1 MKICFLGAASVGKTT
16 FVSALLNMAES
27 YPRFYAPFKDAAG
40 NPNSAVKDIQKD
52 AETLARGGS
61 VPATTMIRKVY
72 GLLLQG
78 ENEGVEIEFIDLP
91 GSLFTQGYLRKDLN
105 AIKSIRD
112 FVLTS
117 DYLFFFFEPDDFEQ
131 NKGERVRTF
140 MEVLQDYYDVTGSA
154 KIPHVTL
161 VLTKADLCPQVYMRG
176 KDCTNPEDV
185 RKYMAEHS
193 DGAIDKLIKMA
204 HGEHCVS
211 FAAISTRSSKSPL
224 VLSAADFK
232 GLFQDIFVRTHARIQ
247 ATRRAK
253 IVKRGLLAAGIVLL
267 SATGIWWCINRPTA
281 PSVPIPY
288 PIPPKP
294 GEPPHPPIIIS
305 LPGTPEQIENQKIED
320 YNTAADKL
328 KKKENTILTKDNFKG
343 MESFFTHEFNPPS
356 ILGKEDLKDK
366 ARKIWEKLKNDYRE
380 RLLNS
385 EISRRR
391 EELKINWDVVIFNE
405 FLSCKKEY
413 EEHFHTLPNSY
424 DLPETLR
431 EYHSLRRIAN
441 ISAGSHMDKV
451 CARIS
456 AIKEFLAYQSVLHD
470 SEVSEIH
477 KALDLGTYLSSGKL
491 LTVDIT
497 ANCDRIH
504 KKETYWFSIDK
515 NCNSDQAENK
525 DKKTVKAEKDKSIQ
539 RKVLIS
545 WNFGDDI
552 AIRLGEFD
560 NWRSGLTEHLRGV
573 IKYASRPDTLSSL
586 CGSSKVAVT
595 GGDWKGELT
604 FTTKVFKGDAIKRS
618 SGAVEITKE
627 DMAAIK
633 KYLLDD
639 TYWEGKVQETKPQ

>member
-193 DGAIDKLIKMA
+193 DGAINKLIKMA

-232 GLFQDIFVRTHARIQ
+232 GLFQDIFAGLQ

-253 IVKRGLLAAGIVLL
+253 IVKRGLWAMGIALFCT
-267 SATGIWWCINRPTA
+267 AGIWWWVTQPKAPIGKSPLETRKQTENRLEEEYETKEA
-281 PSVPIPY
+281 QLNE
-288 PIPPKP
+288 K
-294 GEPPHPPIIIS
+294 EAII
-305 LPGTPEQIENQKIED
+305 LN
-320 YNTAADKL
+320 
-328 KKKENTILTKDNFKG
+328 KDNFK
-343 MESFFTHEFNPPS
+343 ENEDFFSAFTATTIS
-356 ILGKEDLKDK
+356 GKEDLKDK
-366 ARKIWEKLKNDYRE
+366 ARKIWKKLKNDYRE

-441 ISAGSHMDKV
+441 ISAGLHMDKV

-456 AIKEFLAYQSVLHD
+456 AIKEFLAYQSVLLD
-470 SEVSEIH
+470 SEASEIH
-477 KALDLGTYLSSGKL
+477 KALDLGTYLSSGKF

-504 KKETYWFSIDK
+504 KDETYWFSIDK

-560 NWRSGLTEHLRGV
+560 NWRSGGTEHLRGV

-586 CGSSKVAVT
+586 CGSSEVAGSSIVAVT

-604 FTTKVFKGDAIKRS
+604 FTTKVFKGDAIKHS
-618 SGAVEITKE
+618 SNAVEITKE